1 MPTTTYDCCT
11 HIPIPTRSRK
21 NKDTHP
27 QLTPP
32 LPHPTHSAFPLFTI
46 MYNKY
51 IWDSRE
57 LFQSHGTPS
66 SRFSP
71 LIQSLPGGS
80 ALALGSRAA
89 PSPRHRRIPGW
100 SLPQN
105 LGSEGS
111 AKLECPRNPG
121 EGRDTCGGAAVNHPK
136 HSTEHQ

>member
-57 LFQSHGTPS
+57 LFRSHGHRAEGSVPS
-66 SRFSP
+66 SR
-71 LIQSLPGGS
+71 
-80 ALALGSRAA
+80 ASRAA
-89 PSPRHRRIPGW
+89 PRWHSAHEQHRARGTDGFRDGLFLRTWDPRDQQSW
-100 SLPQN
+100 SVPEILV
-105 LGSEGS
+105 
-111 AKLECPRNPG
+111 
-121 EGRDTCGGAAVNHPK
+121 RDETPVEALNHPK